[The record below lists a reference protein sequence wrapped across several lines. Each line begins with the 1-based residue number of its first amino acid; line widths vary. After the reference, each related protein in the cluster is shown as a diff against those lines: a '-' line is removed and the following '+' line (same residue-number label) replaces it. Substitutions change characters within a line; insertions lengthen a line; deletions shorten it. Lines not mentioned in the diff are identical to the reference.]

1 MSFDDMPDRGEL
13 MLPGAQE
20 YSDGCITRSR
30 PVVAE
35 TRCVIDVAYGDDFY
49 HKLDIFLPEDE
60 SLIDLPVLLF
70 FHGGAWRH
78 GFKEWLGFMAPVLT
92 DLPAIFVSANY
103 RLAPEA
109 KHPEPFDDCVD
120 ALAWLYR
127 NIADYG
133 GSRDRLFVG
142 GHSAG
147 GHLAALVGLKREA
160 WAARR
165 LPRNVVKACF
175 PLSGPVN
182 LRLDEMDPEGRRVKV
197 TRLSLARDED
207 DRDASPLDNVA
218 GNRTPFFVAYGEN
231 DLPEVVLNNGELIA
245 ALREE
250 SCVVEGHEFAGT
262 GHAETNVNCGD
273 PDNLWVQTVRRWMA
287 APPPYGG

>member
-1 MSFDDMPDRGEL
+1 
-13 MLPGAQE
+13 
-20 YSDGCITRSR
+20 
-30 PVVAE
+30 
-35 TRCVIDVAYGDDFY
+35 
-49 HKLDIFLPEDE
+49 
-60 SLIDLPVLLF
+60 
-70 FHGGAWRH
+70 
-78 GFKEWLGFMAPVLT
+78 MAPVLT

-160 WAARR
+160 WAARG
-165 LPRNVVKACF
+165 LPRDVVKACF

-182 LRLDEMDPEGRRVKV
+182 LRLDEMDPEGRRIKV
-197 TRLSLARDED
+197 TRLL
-207 DRDASPLDNVA
+207 L
-218 GNRTPFFVAYGEN
+218 
-231 DLPEVVLNNGELIA
+231 
-245 ALREE
+245 
-250 SCVVEGHEFAGT
+250 AGT
-262 GHAETNVNCGD
+262 KTIVMRARSTMLPVTELHFLL
-273 PDNLWVQTVRRWMA
+273 PMA
-287 APPPYGG
+287 RTTCPKWC